1 MNLLKDPVR
10 VAQAVVR
17 TTAGVVAEA
26 LGGSPVRRSS
36 SAGLNRWIEV
46 RGLGAQDGE
55 RIGAAVLAALCSE
68 PGVVAAELNV
78 ANARAV
84 VRVSAQGPGAGDL
97 CRIVDAA
104 ESRARRSTER
114 VRPASLPG
122 DDALLAERLL
132 AAAVSAAGIGPAAVG
147 AVLGVRGISR
157 AVSLPGAFAEYVP
170 LVRNQF
176 ERYLGR
182 EATDLSVTLLGT
194 TAGVLTASPTA
205 VVHQAATRALRA
217 AETLSAR
224 RSWSRREPELTEQ
237 AIRSAAQSGETP
249 RDIEQFRSGG
259 AGVRY
264 ADRAAAVGLAASAV
278 LGVAARNRD
287 VASEAALV
295 ATARPVRSITEAFAC
310 ALGRGLADRHGALV
324 LRPAALRR
332 LDQVDTVVID
342 PRILYTDELAVTRVR
357 GVDTKDRA
365 AVWEAA
371 RSALAEGALTPGWHP
386 LATVAGAGGPGD
398 VLVSAIRD
406 PLASALVSEAR
417 RAGARVVSLDD
428 EGLRSLGQGFDEL
441 YPTVGDVDQELAA
454 VVTQLHDGGARVAL
468 LSASAGPASANVFVT
483 VGVWHDDSP
492 PPWDAD
498 VLVPDLAGVWRLLHA
513 LPAARAAT
521 VRGIEMSASASALGA
536 VMLLP
541 EVPGS
546 GPTAGSLAATAA
558 LWSGYRRGDA
568 VFEEALP
575 YPEPGHDWHAL
586 PVDEVRRLLPRP
598 PRRPPAAS
606 SAPAPPPGVRALT
619 SAAARS
625 WAVVSDFVGVV
636 REDLADPITTIL
648 TTGAAATA
656 LLGSPLDALMV
667 GGVQLVNTAISAE
680 QTLHAERV
688 LSRLLAVHEPVA
700 RRLVGPSSAGDY
712 EEVRAAEL
720 APGDVIRVRAGEVV
734 PADARILTADAAEAD
749 ESALTGESLPVT
761 KSVEPTPGAPLAER
775 ACMLYAGTT
784 LVAGRATAVVTAV
797 GPGTQM
803 NRVAAMTS
811 RKARKVGLQAQLA
824 RITNKALPWSLAGG
838 GVVGLLSLLRGTPL
852 HDAVA
857 GGVAIAVAAV
867 PEGLPLVVTLAQSA
881 AARRL
886 TGSAVLI
893 RNPRAIEAFAR
904 LDVVCFD
911 KTGTLSENR
920 LRVTSVQTLDG
931 VDRTQVLAAAVHTV
945 RPTTGTHS
953 DHATDDAVR
962 VAAADAGVLPGG
974 TDARLPFQSDRPY
987 AAALIGTRLSVK
999 GAPEA
1004 VTPSLV
1010 DGRAEMTR
1018 RIDEMTAGG
1027 MRVLAVAERELTA
1040 EQAAAAA
1047 ADQAELANLCR
1058 SGMTPLGLIGMADTA
1073 RPGARPLLAELQA
1086 RGLGVRLITGDHPVT
1101 AAVVAESL
1109 GLPVSVEDVMTG
1121 PEWERLT
1128 TEDRVEAARTHQVFA
1143 RMAPEHKVQ
1152 VVQAL
1157 ESADLVTAM
1166 VGDGANDAA
1175 AIRAATVGVGVV
1187 SAGSDPARTAADVLL
1202 LDGEIGAFV
1211 HALDEGHQLWRRV
1224 SSAVSMLVGHNIGEV
1239 SFALITSLL
1248 MGRPALNAR
1257 QILLINLLTDALP
1270 AAALA
1275 VSPQTGD
1282 QVAERSEAALWR
1294 AIWMRGAS
1302 TATGGTL
1309 AWVFGR
1315 ATGTPRRA
1323 ATMGLIGLVLTQMG
1337 QTLTDSRGPLVVAT
1351 NVGTLAVMAGV
1362 ISTPGVSQVFGCTP
1376 VGPIGWAQAAAA
1388 AGIAGA
1394 LPKVAPTAAEGIAT
1408 RMRTLGEE
1416 VAQPMSVVDL
1426 EQADPDQD
1434 GVDLT
1439 QGRGQQPHAG
1449 GDQRVGSDRA
1459 WDLRHVGQANQASF
1473 GRGSYLARME
1483 DEMWESARSFV
1494 ADHRDVSKLV
1504 RDAERFSVQLP
1515 GVGRVKVP
1523 PPEQV
1528 AFYGALGVLA
1538 AAQLI
1543 EWPVALVIGLGH
1555 AASMR
1560 RPAERE
1566 DDGDSAPAAEPPP
1579 VKKAPAKKAPAKK
1592 AQAQKA
1598 AAKKAPVKK
1607 APAKKAPA
1615 KKVAARKTPAKKA
1628 VAKKAPA
1635 RKTPAKKTAG

>member
-10 VAQAVVR
+10 VAQAVAR

-46 RGLGAQDGE
+46 RGLGAEDGE
-55 RIGAAVLAALCSE
+55 RIGAAVLAALRSE
-68 PGVVAAELNV
+68 PGVVAAELNI
-78 ANARAV
+78 ANTRAV

-97 CRIVDAA
+97 CRVVDAA

-132 AAAVSAAGIGPAAVG
+132 AAAISAAGIGPAAVG
-147 AVLGVRGISR
+147 AVLGVRGITR

-194 TAGVLTASPTA
+194 TAGVLTASPAA

-217 AETLSAR
+217 AETLNAR
-224 RSWSRREPELTEQ
+224 RSWSRREAELTEQ

-249 RDIEQFRSGG
+249 RDIEQFGSGG
-259 AGVRY
+259 DGVRY

-278 LGVAARNRD
+278 LGAAARNRD

-295 ATARPVRSITEAFAC
+295 ATARPVRSIIEAFAC

-324 LRPAALRR
+324 LRPVALRR
-332 LDQVDTVVID
+332 LDRVDTVVID

-357 GVDTKDRA
+357 GVDAKDRA

-386 LATVAGAGGPGD
+386 LATVAGAGGAGD

-428 EGLRSLGQGFDEL
+428 EGLRSLWQGFDEL
-441 YPTVGDVDQELAA
+441 YPTVGGVDEELAA
-454 VVTQLHDGGARVAL
+454 AVTRLHDDGARVAL
-468 LSASAGPASANVFVT
+468 LSAGAGPASAHAFVT
-483 VGVWHDDSP
+483 VGVWRDASP

-541 EVPGS
+541 EVLGS

-598 PRRPPAAS
+598 PRQPSA
-606 SAPAPPPGVRALT
+606 SAPAPAPGVRALT

-625 WAVVSDFVGVV
+625 WGVVSDFVGVV

-749 ESALTGESLPVT
+749 ESALTGESLPVA

-803 NRVAAMTS
+803 NRVAALTS

-911 KTGTLSENR
+911 KTGTLSENL

-945 RPTTGTHS
+945 RPTSRTHS

-962 VAAADAGVLPGG
+962 LAAADSGVLPGG
-974 TDARLPFQSDRPY
+974 TDARLPFQSDRPF

-1018 RIDEMTAGG
+1018 RIDEMTSGG

-1040 EQAAAAA
+1040 EQAAAAV

-1073 RPGARPLLAELQA
+1073 RPGARPLLEDLQA

-1109 GLPVSVEDVMTG
+1109 GLPVSVQDVMTG

-1202 LDGEIGAFV
+1202 LDGQIGAFV
-1211 HALDEGHQLWRRV
+1211 HALDESHQLWRRV

-1248 MGRPALNAR
+1248 TSRPALNAR

-1282 QVAERSEAALWR
+1282 QIAERSESALWR
-1294 AIWMRGAS
+1294 AIWVRGAS

-1408 RMRTLGEE
+1408 KMRTLGEE
-1416 VAQPMSVVDL
+1416 VAQAMSVVDL
-1426 EQADPDQD
+1426 EQSDPDQD
-1434 GVDLT
+1434 GIDLT
-1439 QGRGQQPHAG
+1439 QGRRQQPHAG

-1459 WDLRHVGQANQASF
+1459 WDLRHAGQANQARS

-1555 AASMR
+1555 AAAMR

-1579 VKKAPAKKAPAKK
+1579 VKKAAAKKAAAQKTPAK
-1592 AQAQKA
+1592 KA
-1598 AAKKAPVKK
+1598 AAKKT
-1607 APAKKAPA
+1607 PAKKAPA

-1628 VAKKAPA
+1628 AAKKAAA